1 MYIRSPVGIKGLA
14 RIYGGQKNNGTRPS
28 HFQEGS
34 HSVARKC
41 VQALEG
47 LKIVEKDA
55 NEWDMDFELYI
66 DTRTFVHRFSQLVE
80 YLLARV
86 VLHLW

>member
-1 MYIRSPVGIKGLA
+1 MNDEVQPMERFSKQLNFTLFAASVARHMYIRSPVGIKGLA
-14 RIYGGQKNNGTRPS
+14 RIYGGRKNNGTRPS

-47 LKIVEKDA
+47 LKIVEKDP
-55 NEWDMDFELYI
+55 NG
-66 DTRTFVHRFSQLVE
+66 
-80 YLLARV
+80 
-86 VLHLW
+86 